1 MDATTSAGDPAVRA
15 AGSAST
21 TTLDAPAPVSSPSSP
36 ASPWKHLLTL
46 AAVVQ
51 SVVLFALE
59 ATIGFL
65 VIPLPANDT
74 PTARLRGIPVYV
86 VVFACAQ
93 LFAMLVA
100 HDAVAHENALQLV
113 TLVIFHACTCIY
125 AVFQATTQ
133 LTAANVAM
141 VVRPVGAEFGL
152 SPVQAAVVRGFALA
166 MPILML
172 YFWVVVTALAVL
184 LYREFGFRV
193 YKRMGADPIVQHA
206 YRSYLI
212 LASVLQ
218 LNAFFGGAL
227 ALVYLALVD
236 HLDVALAVG
245 LIVAV
250 FVMLP
255 STYFGAHRES
265 RWLMGLS
272 ILTLAATS
280 AIVGVM
286 VARIVD
292 VHHQER
298 NVALASTARFL
309 LFFASITLM
318 LCAATG
324 ILLVHVTRQ
333 FGKGLREAFK
343 SGTERTSDAAVAAA
357 VNAAAA
363 SAAPE
368 QQMGTRERIV
378 ITTAPHNETA
388 PHVSVH
394 DVLPSPSGAPK
405 TVPELAAH
413 AAGTPGHNDGNLA
426 ASASTSASATPV
438 VESGPALD
446 SPADSSSQYLQVVA
460 AVDDEEYEGEVGT
473 TSRSQLSGE
482 PGTDPRHA
490 HVSLVLVGGSTT
502 RSSLVD
508 SAICRGRSPARDP
521 GLLAPAPPSRAPSS
535 TSMTRLVP
543 VPAADDT
550 APAPPPPPY
559 STYDPSLRSA
569 RTLSPPDTRA
579 LSRSGSPSPSSS
591 ATSRRRRGRARG
603 RQGEML
609 YLYDNELASLDP
621 LSALPCL
628 DQLYVQGNRLTS
640 LDPLSGMAYLTIID
654 ASGNS
659 IFCISNLRLPSL
671 KELHLDRQVPA
682 PEGLFD
688 ARSPMSWTL
697 DVVAG
702 TNELP
707 ELAVL
712 TLSHT
717 RLGIMDGFAEFCALE
732 VLNVSDCG
740 IHDYSVRKII
750 LLRAVDL
757 TQNPVMNTSARLRDK
772 IILGHPFLESL
783 NGKEISQIERQFLF
797 NWVHRKDAK
806 RRAQRADRVDS
817 SDGAADPSRPPS
829 LDTSKVPTL
838 PPIRSSAKAIST
850 RQDSG
855 GRGSTRGTLLS
866 SFDK

>member
-1 MDATTSAGDPAVRA
+1 MNATTPAGDPVVRA

-21 TTLDAPAPVSSPSSP
+21 TTLDGPAPVLSPSPP

-152 SPVQAAVVRGFALA
+152 SPVQAALVRGFALA

-298 NVALASTARFL
+298 NAALASTARFL
-309 LFFASITLM
+309 LFFASITLT

-343 SGTERTSDAAVAAA
+343 LGTERTSDAAVAAA

-368 QQMGTRERIV
+368 QQTGTRERIV
-378 ITTAPHNETA
+378 ITTAPRNDSA

-394 DVLPSPSGAPK
+394 DVLPSPSAAPK
-405 TVPELAAH
+405 TVPDQLAAH
-413 AAGTPGHNDGNLA
+413 AGATPGHGEDDLA
-426 ASASTSASATPV
+426 ARASTSASATPV
-438 VESGPALD
+438 VESSPVLD
-446 SPADSSSQYLQVVA
+446 SPANSSSQDLQVVA
-460 AVDDEEYEGEVGT
+460 AADDEEYEGDVGT

-535 TSMTRLVP
+535 TSITRLVP

-550 APAPPPPPY
+550 APALPPPPY

-603 RQGEML
+603 RQGESS
-609 YLYDNELASLDP
+609 ASLGD
-621 LSALPCL
+621 
-628 DQLYVQGNRLTS
+628 
-640 LDPLSGMAYLTIID
+640 
-654 ASGNS
+654 
-659 IFCISNLRLPSL
+659 
-671 KELHLDRQVPA
+671 
-682 PEGLFD
+682 
-688 ARSPMSWTL
+688 
-697 DVVAG
+697 
-702 TNELP
+702 
-707 ELAVL
+707 
-712 TLSHT
+712 
-717 RLGIMDGFAEFCALE
+717 
-732 VLNVSDCG
+732 
-740 IHDYSVRKII
+740 
-750 LLRAVDL
+750 
-757 TQNPVMNTSARLRDK
+757 
-772 IILGHPFLESL
+772 
-783 NGKEISQIERQFLF
+783 
-797 NWVHRKDAK
+797 
-806 RRAQRADRVDS
+806 
-817 SDGAADPSRPPS
+817 
-829 LDTSKVPTL
+829 
-838 PPIRSSAKAIST
+838 
-850 RQDSG
+850 
-855 GRGSTRGTLLS
+855 
-866 SFDK
+866 